1 MGEPYTYAL
10 TPDGAGAANAGGLA
24 STRCLALAYAAIA
37 FVKRGVV
44 IYLSYRVKFLL
55 SLVSLSLSILTFA
68 LVGRVVEAAGTGF
81 AERYG
86 TDYASFAIVGVAI
99 HAVASRGLSCFR
111 SAVRREQLQGTL
123 ETLFTSRLP
132 ASATV
137 SMAGLGDLAMG
148 VAGGGVFL
156 AAAGALLGVRVFGG
170 PHALPAVILY
180 GAFMAGL
187 GLASAG
193 CVLVSKEGEP
203 VSWLFGAASG
213 LMGGVFFPVD
223 LLPSWLARASR
234 LLPTTH
240 ALALV
245 RGTGGGPHGFAST
258 STSLIVLSCAAVLS
272 LAVGAVALR
281 AGYRCARRRGTL
293 GEY

>member
-1 MGEPYTYAL
+1 L
-10 TPDGAGAANAGGLA
+10 SRFLA
-24 STRCLALAYAAIA
+24 IAYAAIA
-37 FVKRGVV
+37 FVKRGAA
-44 IYLSYRVKFLL
+44 IYLSYRIKFLL

-86 TDYASFAIVGVAI
+86 TDYASFAIVGVTI

-123 ETLFTSRLP
+123 EALLTSRLP
-132 ASATV
+132 ASGAV
-137 SMAGLGDLAMG
+137 LMAGLGDLAMG

-156 AAAGALLGVRVFGG
+156 AAASALLDVRVLGG
-170 PHALPAVILY
+170 PHALSAVVLY

-213 LMGGVFFPVD
+213 LLGGVFFPVD

-245 RGTGGGPHGFAST
+245 RGAGPEPLGAAST
-258 STSLIVLSCAAVLS
+258 SKSLIVLSCAAIAS
-272 LAVGAVALR
+272 LVVGAAVLR